1 MEPHKDNNNSAERRF
16 AKRYETKD
24 VLVYVRYLKK
34 INWFNRFAG
43 PFILDDIAISS
54 LRFQCPKNFLANN
67 QVELKLDIADQNFV
81 ISLKGKIIGKKAD
94 LFENLYEY
102 VVQFNPYGKGLM
114 YNSEQSKDL
123 LDFFLGII
131 QSNEDNEESHIIE

>member
-1 MEPHKDNNNSAERRF
+1 MESNKGDNNSDERRF

-24 VLVYVRYLKK
+24 VIVYVRYLKK

-54 LRFQCPKNFLANN
+54 LRFQCPKNYLARSD
-67 QVELKLDIADQNFV
+67 VELKLDIADQDFT
-81 ISLKGKIIGKKAD
+81 IFLKGKIIGKKAD

-102 VVQFNPYGKGLM
+102 VVQFSPYGKGLK
-114 YNSEQSKDL
+114 YNSEENKDL
-123 LDFFLGII
+123 LDFFLGTIR
-131 QSNEDNEESHIIE
+131 SDEESI